1 MRELSVNVIEK
12 AVEKLYI
19 DANLRLSDD
28 VVRAQAA
35 AMDRET
41 NPRARDIFA
50 QMQEN
55 LKIADTQSMP
65 ICQDTGMA
73 IVFIDVGQDVHLTD
87 GSLTDAVNR
96 GVAAACEHGY
106 LRASVVA
113 DPIRRVNTG
122 TNAPAILHTR
132 LIDGDRVRL
141 TVMPKGFGSENMSA
155 LRMLKPSVT
164 REDILDTVTELVR
177 TAGANPC
184 PPVFVGV
191 GLGGDAEY
199 ACELAKRAL
208 LRSVDVPNADPFYAE
223 MERELLRRLNG
234 LNIGAQGFGGDIT
247 AFHAAI
253 EVYPTHIAGLPC
265 AVNIGCHV
273 TRHAEITL

>member
-1 MRELSVNVIEK
+1 
-12 AVEKLYI
+12 
-19 DANLRLSDD
+19 
-28 VVRAQAA
+28 
-35 AMDRET
+35 
-41 NPRARDIFA
+41 
-50 QMQEN
+50 
-55 LKIADTQSMP
+55 
-65 ICQDTGMA
+65 
-73 IVFIDVGQDVHLTD
+73 
-87 GSLTDAVNR
+87 
-96 GVAAACEHGY
+96 
-106 LRASVVA
+106 
-113 DPIRRVNTG
+113 
-122 TNAPAILHTR
+122 
-132 LIDGDRVRL
+132 
-141 TVMPKGFGSENMSA
+141 
-155 LRMLKPSVT
+155 
-164 REDILDTVTELVR
+164 VTELVR

-223 MERELLRRLNG
+223 MEQELLRRLNG